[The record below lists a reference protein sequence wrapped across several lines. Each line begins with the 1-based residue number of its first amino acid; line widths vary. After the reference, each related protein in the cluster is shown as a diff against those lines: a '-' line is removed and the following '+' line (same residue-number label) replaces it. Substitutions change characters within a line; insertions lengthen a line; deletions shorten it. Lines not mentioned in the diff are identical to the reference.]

1 VAKKK
6 EEISASFCV
15 IVVDVVV
22 NFI

>member
-1 VAKKK
+1 VAKKT

-15 IVVDVVV
+15 IVDVVA